1 MKSYQSYI
9 VQTDQSDMT
18 VETYLKQVLQIS
30 GRKIQK
36 LTRQKGVKVN
46 NKPSFLGKKL
56 LPGDTVH
63 ILSEKDVDYGVVP
76 QHGLI
81 DILYED
87 DHLFVLNKPPHQL
100 VHPAGRTTEG
110 TLANFLAWQLKERGI
125 VSTIRPLHRLDRDT
139 SGCIIFAKNAQSQA
153 LLEAQL
159 KANRIKRTYWAL
171 VKGVPPQSAGTI
183 RAPIGPHPTHPN
195 RRAVTPQGEEAI
207 THYHVLVPGSA
218 VSLLELSLET
228 GRTHQI
234 RVHLAHL
241 GCPIIGDAMYGVRSP
256 LIGRQALH
264 AKAVHLQHLIS
275 KADITVQAPLPPDFR
290 KALTL
295 VNISLPE

>member
-1 MKSYQSYI
+1 M
-9 VQTDQSDMT
+9 
-18 VETYLKQVLQIS
+18 
-30 GRKIQK
+30 
-36 LTRQKGVKVN
+36 
-46 NKPSFLGKKL
+46 
-56 LPGDTVH
+56 
-63 ILSEKDVDYGVVP
+63 
-76 QHGLI
+76 
-81 DILYED
+81 
-87 DHLFVLNKPPHQL
+87 
-100 VHPAGRTTEG
+100 
-110 TLANFLAWQLKERGI
+110 
-125 VSTIRPLHRLDRDT
+125 
-139 SGCIIFAKNAQSQA
+139 
-153 LLEAQL
+153 LEAQL

-275 KADITVQAPLPPDFR
+275 KADITVQAPLPPDFQ

-295 VNISLPE
+295 VNLSLPE